1 MSGLRDLYQEL
12 ILDHGKSPR
21 NHRPMDGCTHQANGF
36 NPVCGDKVNLYLCCE
51 DGRVT
56 DASFEGSGCAIS
68 TASASMLT
76 QMVKGKRVEDIS
88 ELRRMVGAMLTS
100 APGEHD
106 QGEIE
111 KLGKLAAFS
120 GVCEF
125 PGRVKCATLAW
136 HTLDA
141 ALEDGKETISTE

>member
-21 NHRPMDGCTHQANGF
+21 NHRPMDDCTHQANGF
-36 NPVCGDKVNLYLCCE
+36 NPVCGDSCE

-56 DASFEGSGCAIS
+56 DASFEGNGCAIS

-76 QMVKGKRVEDIS
+76 QLVRGKSVEDIS

-106 QGEIE
+106 QEEIE

-141 ALEDGKETISTE
+141 ALKDGKKTISTE

>member
-1 MSGLRDLYQEL
+1 
-12 ILDHGKSPR
+12 
-21 NHRPMDGCTHQANGF
+21 
-36 NPVCGDKVNLYLCCE
+36 
-51 DGRVT
+51 
-56 DASFEGSGCAIS
+56 
-68 TASASMLT
+68 MLT
-76 QMVKGKRVEDIS
+76 
-88 ELRRMVGAMLTS
+88 A

-106 QGEIE
+106 QEEIE

-141 ALEDGKETISTE
+141 ALEDGKKSISTVYIFDVRSLLSTIAGKSFCGSPRTGRS

>member
-1 MSGLRDLYQEL
+1 MPDLRELYQEL

-21 NHRPMDGCTHQANGF
+21 NLRKIKDCSHEASGF
-36 NPVCGDKVNLYLCCE
+36 NPVCGDKVRLYLACRDE
-51 DGRVT
+51 VVV

-76 QMVKGKRVEDIS
+76 QAVIGKRVDEIR
-88 ELRRMVGAMLTS
+88 ELRCRVGEMLTAS
-100 APGEHD
+100 PGEHTD
-106 QGEIE
+106 IE
-111 KLGKLAAFS
+111 SMGKFAAFS

-125 PGRVKCATLAW
+125 PNRVKCATLVW

-141 ALEDGKETISTE
+141 ALGSKEKSVSTE

>member
-1 MSGLRDLYQEL
+1 MGSEMCIRD
-12 ILDHGKSPR
+12 
-21 NHRPMDGCTHQANGF
+21 
-36 NPVCGDKVNLYLCCE
+36 
-51 DGRVT
+51 RVT
-56 DASFEGSGCAIS
+56 DASFEGNGCAIS

-76 QMVKGKRVEDIS
+76 QLVRGKSVEDIS

-106 QGEIE
+106 QEEIE

-141 ALEDGKETISTE
+141 ALKDGKKTISTE